1 MVLLKPEVVRA
12 LRGHL
17 VGDAFGAAFEFHEDA
32 ENLANRSLREERY
45 LTGRDTGAKA
55 DRVRVPGLYTDDSQQ
70 AMLLL
75 WCYLRAPDRCADLFR
90 QMCRL
95 MAVQEPSARF
105 GLHRG
110 TGKNFRRA
118 IGHNDLN
125 GFPGLGAVM
134 RVGPAALQCGSPE
147 EMLHLVETVCAVTTL
162 SLEAFVAALFY
173 AHTLRGDSAT
183 PSLNRE
189 GLVIWET
196 LQQALAKSW
205 LNPEEIIPFIDARVP
220 FPDVRRTPLNPADGT
235 ALSGVVWAI
244 RSSYEST
251 LEEALLSAASL
262 GGDTDTVCA
271 LAGALYVRMNNE
283 VPPWM
288 EDQLVCPGFSLNP
301 FTWDP
306 FISERAALVL
316 EQDLRRNWK

>member
-1 MVLLKPEVVRA
+1 MLKPEVVRA

-17 VGDAFGAAFEFHEDA
+17 VSDAFGAPFEFHEDA
-32 ENLANRSLREERY
+32 ENLARCSVREQRY

-75 WCYLRAPDRCADLFR
+75 WCYLRSPDRCADLFR

-125 GFPGLGAVM
+125 GFPGLGAAM
-134 RVGPAALQCGSPE
+134 RVGPAALQCISPE
-147 EMLHLVETVCAVTTL
+147 EVLHLVETVCAVTTL

-173 AHTLRGDSAT
+173 AHTLRGDKVT
-183 PSLNRE
+183 PPLNRE
-189 GLVIWET
+189 GLVIWDT
-196 LQQALAKSW
+196 LWGALS
-205 LNPEEIIPFIDARVP
+205 LNSAEEIIPFIDARVP

-251 LEEALLSAASL
+251 LEAALLSAASL

-271 LAGALYVRMNNE
+271 LTGALHVRRHNE

-288 EDQLVCPGFSLNP
+288 EDQLVCPGFTLNP

-306 FISERAALVL
+306 FLSERSALVL